1 MFSYFGLWFV
11 VTSLFFMNVAI
22 SKCKVARLLE
32 IQIHNII
39 ENITIPALLT
49 LLLFVP
55 PGCVGGEARE
65 RYSSP
70 PSSLAWPVLR
80 LGQRLVDW
88 RLEAPH
94 MFHRHVLRLAEGSLQ
109 IFVESGEYL
118 TVQNLESSD
127 SVNHSLQLNSFDI
140 FVLAVHSL
148 NPEDVI
154 AEVQTLEPSLL
165 GEKDD
170 HDTARPVESLAKQL
184 LHSEL
189 IFSNWDTVDKLQG
202 RPQPVELCALVNIQ
216 DSVSW
221 RFPVPHSVL

>member
-1 MFSYFGLWFV
+1 MFCYFGLWFV

-39 ENITIPALLT
+39 ENITIPPLLT

-55 PGCVGGEARE
+55 PGCLGGEARE

-70 PSSLAWPVLR
+70 SSSIAGPVLR

-94 MFHRHVLRLAEGSLQ
+94 MLHRHVFRLAEGSLQ

-118 TVQNLESSD
+118 TVQNLKYFSSVQSIFPTNTSLYLESSD

-148 NPEDVI
+148 NP
-154 AEVQTLEPSLL
+154 
-165 GEKDD
+165 DD
-170 HDTARPVESLAKQL
+170 
-184 LHSEL
+184 
-189 IFSNWDTVDKLQG
+189 IMGCYQG
-202 RPQPVELCALVNIQ
+202 
-216 DSVSW
+216 
-221 RFPVPHSVL
+221 